1 MYCLSCSFE
10 TLGRGTKDS
19 FGCVRFPAGRF
30 LEASIR
36 SYGCSATYFSCSAFL
51 GMHRNIFEVAM
62 FPLLVALLA
71 VLALG
76 DDGVYLSVEEAR
88 AIPKSRSPVP
98 YEGISL
104 H

>member
-1 MYCLSCSFE
+1 
-10 TLGRGTKDS
+10 
-19 FGCVRFPAGRF
+19 
-30 LEASIR
+30 
-36 SYGCSATYFSCSAFL
+36 
-51 GMHRNIFEVAM
+51 MHRDFFEVAM

-76 DDGVYLSVEEAR
+76 DDGVYLSVEEAK